1 MSETIFGQLGKVII
15 TNKGEYDSTLSYL
28 KLDVVTYNGSSY
40 LAKDDVAVG
49 VLPTNT
55 TYWQVIA
62 EKGDKGDRGDR
73 GQTGNGIASI
83 QKTATSGN
91 VDTYT
96 ITFTDGNTTTFE
108 VVNANIIDSK
118 SVIPSTTNGWSERLL
133 VEIFSEVNTT
143 LTRHELRIKDVERA
157 VGLLEEE
164 ELNFDEI
171 LDLIDD
177 GVASD
182 YFYVGDNFDIPWTSG
197 GTTYHIDHDVVDH
210 SDAVV
215 LENGVETTKHALTLQ
230 WHYAIDGIVF
240 DTPEFMAKTAS
251 QMPTGTYHFKVDNDN
266 WGGNNNKTYQF
277 TTDQTIPLGYF
288 LRPNNAYNATMENA
302 KMQVFANATD
312 TTPTMEFTLTEG
324 SGGTDLGTMGSK
336 TEIGSSA
343 TYLESCAEKGGI
355 YLNDYQCVV
364 LGDNN
369 YYYSYVR
376 QYLNATTTGFYQQQH
391 IFDRPPSNYSTAVGF
406 LANYDS
412 DFVNK
417 IKATKRTIVG
427 NTRIYG
433 NATITFYD
441 KVFIPTMAESNVD
454 GFSGLQN
461 TGGVEGTA
469 WQYYKNLA
477 DGQSN
482 LNTNGTF
489 KAWATYPILIK
500 YNYINKSSA
509 IYQWKSSAYLGN
521 AYFVLCV
528 YASGYLSY
536 RDANS
541 GLAVSPA
548 FKLVK

>member
-1 MSETIFGQLGKVII
+1 MTTKSFKIGLSNSDKSTMATQITAETL
-15 TNKGEYDSTLSYL
+15 NKLVPTFSTSTAYEQGDYTIYSNVLYRFTSDKTAGAWDST
-28 KLDVVTYNGSSY
+28 KVETATLDD
-40 LAKDDVAVG
+40 LIDDVNSA
-49 VLPTNT
+49 
-55 TYWQVIA
+55 
-62 EKGDKGDRGDR
+62 
-73 GQTGNGIASI
+73 
-83 QKTATSGN
+83 
-91 VDTYT
+91 VDT
-96 ITFTDGNTTTFE
+96 TTTF
-108 VVNANIIDSK
+108 NTR
-118 SVIPSTTNGWSERLL
+118 VINLETTSN
-133 VEIFSEVNTT
+133 
-143 LTRHELRIKDVERA
+143 RHELRIKDVERE

-164 ELNFDEI
+164 DLNFDEI

-177 GVASD
+177 GVASN

-240 DTPEFMAKTAS
+240 DAPEFLAKTAS
-251 QMPTGTYHFKVDNDN
+251 QMPTGTYHFKVANDS
-266 WGGNNNKTYQF
+266 WGGNNGKTYQF
-277 TTDQTIPLGYF
+277 TTDQVIPAGYF
-288 LRPNNAYNATMENA
+288 LRPNNAYDATMEGA
-302 KMQVFANATD
+302 KIQVFANVTD
-312 TTPTMEFTLTEG
+312 TISTMEFTLTEG

-343 TYLESCAEKGGI
+343 TYLESCTEKGGI

-433 NATITFYD
+433 NATYTFYD

-454 GFSGLQN
+454 GFSSLQN
-461 TGGVEGTA
+461 TGGVEGNA

-489 KAWATYPILIK
+489 KAWSTYSILIK
-500 YNYINKSSA
+500 YNYVNKSSA
-509 IYQWKSSAYLGN
+509 IYQWKSSANLGG
-521 AYFVLCV
+521 ACDVLV
-528 YASGYLSY
+528 VGASGSLGYVSARL
-536 RDANS
+536 

-548 FKLVK
+548 FKLIK